1 MTNDFWDIF
10 AVVVV
15 NIVSK
20 RSFLYY
26 QEAERLAMAKK
37 LSLTCRTDREDL
49 EAKEKEEKLEAE
61 FEGLLD
67 EEEFLQS
74 YIQQRMREMMQSQ
87 VIILI
92 FVCVIASVV
101 FYLHF
106 FWSLTKRKHEQLFF
120 RFYHTNST
128 VR

>member
-1 MTNDFWDIF
+1 M
-10 AVVVV
+10 
-15 NIVSK
+15 
-20 RSFLYY
+20 
-26 QEAERLAMAKK
+26 AMAKK

-106 FWSLTKRKHEQLFF
+106 F
-120 RFYHTNST
+120 
-128 VR
+128 

>member
-1 MTNDFWDIF
+1 MLTWLPL
-10 AVVVV
+10 
-15 NIVSK
+15 

-92 FVCVIASVV
+92 FVCIIASVV
-101 FYLHF
+101 
-106 FWSLTKRKHEQLFF
+106 SLFAFSEA
-120 RFYHTNST
+120 
-128 VR
+128 